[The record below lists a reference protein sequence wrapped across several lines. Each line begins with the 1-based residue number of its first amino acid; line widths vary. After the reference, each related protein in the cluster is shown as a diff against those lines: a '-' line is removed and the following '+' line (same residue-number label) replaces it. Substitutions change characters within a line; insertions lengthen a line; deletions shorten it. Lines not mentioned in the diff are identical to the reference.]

1 MGFPLT
7 RVTCFVYVYVWLKV
21 HLEILYYPLNA
32 SSELYNPFDPDSG
45 LTTMEKVYKHANDTV
60 DSLTSTSHMKK
71 EVIVRG
77 VLSVTV
83 ISAENLPAT
92 DLMGKSDP
100 YVKLRLKKS
109 EQNEKTRVRC
119 KSST

>member
-1 MGFPLT
+1 M
-7 RVTCFVYVYVWLKV
+7 

-32 SSELYNPFDPDSG
+32 SNELYNPFDPDSG

-60 DSLTSTSHMKK
+60 DSVTSASQMKK
-71 EVIVRG
+71 EVIIRG
-77 VLSVTV
+77 VLSVSV

-100 YVKLRLKKS
+100 FVTLRLKKS
-109 EQNEKTRVRC
+109 EQKEKTRVR
-119 KSST
+119 